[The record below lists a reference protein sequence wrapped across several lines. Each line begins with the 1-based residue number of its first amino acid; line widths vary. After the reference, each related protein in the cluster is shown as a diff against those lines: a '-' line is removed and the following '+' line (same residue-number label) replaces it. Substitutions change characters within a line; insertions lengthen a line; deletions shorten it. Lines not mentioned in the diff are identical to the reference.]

1 MIFFATILGRSE
13 KQFRLMLA
21 FWQSVLIQ
29 AFFRL
34 FFFFFFF
41 FSLAATAKA
50 GNAGAKP
57 NLLFSF
63 FLVLAFFLS
72 FARPTPF
79 LFLVLT
85 FIPTL
90 EEDEDACISIRLKLL
105 TKTMK
110 LSLPFCSVIFCHREL
125 SFASSLQSACCNF
138 VKTSP
143 PPRTRTRTHSFCS
156 FTQVRLFPLILF
168 AFPFSHICSNFFVVS
183 LTKLFFFLSLAR
195 GLLCTISIQ
204 SNVNT
209 LFIFFPILELAGSIS
224 K

>member
-1 MIFFATILGRSE
+1 MKHLTPAECVFPNPVSSFLFSLRFELKKYTNMIFFATILGRSE

-21 FWQSVLIQ
+21 FWQSVLVQ

-34 FFFFFFF
+34 FFFFF

-143 PPRTRTRTHSFCS
+143 PPRTHTHAHTHSVLLHKCVF
-156 FTQVRLFPLILF
+156 FPLILF

-183 LTKLFFFLSLAR
+183 LTKLFFFLSLA
-195 GLLCTISIQ
+195 
-204 SNVNT
+204 
-209 LFIFFPILELAGSIS
+209 
-224 K
+224 